1 MQARF
6 EKEGSLQVS
15 EAIDLM
21 EQVWGK
27 DRFVNK
33 EQTNNE

>member
-6 EKEGSLQVS
+6 EKEGSLLVG

-21 EQVWGK
+21 EKVWGK

-33 EQTNNE
+33 EKDNQ